1 MTNFV
6 AFGTPYVKMN
16 VIYLHV
22 CICIHQ
28 RCFCVILCWLYSQN
42 GVSEHL
48 ALKSPQCPGTSIDQG
63 TLSLLTW
70 KILCGTGCSQPA
82 EGHLVIAASKYWIPA
97 ALSIFWNNLQK
108 TRCLSHSTRN
118 FFCAYLFSYLY
129 LFRKPWITQKHRPCL
144 KCINI
149 PWHHSVWPIS
159 I

>member
-1 MTNFV
+1 MYTPEMLLCNIMLIV
-6 AFGTPYVKMN
+6 LLEWSLWAFGSEITP
-16 VIYLHV
+16 
-22 CICIHQ
+22 
-28 RCFCVILCWLYSQN
+28 
-42 GVSEHL
+42 VSRNQHRSGHYE
-48 ALKSPQCPGTSIDQG
+48 SFDVEN
-63 TLSLLTW
+63 SLWYRVLP
-70 KILCGTGCSQPA
+70 PA

-108 TRCLSHSTRN
+108 TRCLSHSIRN